1 MFAFSWARAFATGSR
16 TTKAE
21 RLAAMKAER
30 NPNPSIP
37 CSTNRYGVYGD
48 TALHRFVDDD
58 EWVLEVWVR
67 QNGVARRGA
76 SGECREAL
84 MVSLAHHAGG
94 PPWRPSSRLNP
105 GALAVLYLTV
115 YSSQWYLYW
124 PV

>member
-1 MFAFSWARAFATGSR
+1 
-16 TTKAE
+16 
-21 RLAAMKAER
+21 MKAEEPQPVHTVQHEQIR
-30 NPNPSIP
+30 
-37 CSTNRYGVYGD
+37 VYGD

-67 QNGVARRGA
+67 QNGASRVVAP

-115 YSSQWYLYW
+115 YSSQWYLY
-124 PV
+124 